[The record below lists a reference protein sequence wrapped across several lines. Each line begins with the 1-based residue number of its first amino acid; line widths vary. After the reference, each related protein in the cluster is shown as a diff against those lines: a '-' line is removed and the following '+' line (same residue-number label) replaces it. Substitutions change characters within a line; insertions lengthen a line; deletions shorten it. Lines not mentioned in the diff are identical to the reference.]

1 MPNQIQSNQAFS
13 INCNLRKN
21 KMAKV
26 HIKPN
31 PRVNLIFNDLEKFL
45 EFCQDFGYKYN
56 ESDLY
61 NWKSYAWQ
69 QFNKLTSGKPVKD
82 MWYQDMRR

>member
-1 MPNQIQSNQAFS
+1 
-13 INCNLRKN
+13 
-21 KMAKV
+21 MAKV